1 MCVGREIDHWSFT
14 AFAGDEPDPRHAA
27 SSLERD
33 ELARHH
39 ALATLLVLSVSDAA
53 EVLLR
58 TRLATIEACLAV
70 VRGEKPPRVA
80 RQAFIVAAK
89 DARILLGEQI

>member
-1 MCVGREIDHWSFT
+1 LESVVRTRRFRKPIVVQPGRID
-14 AFAGDEPDPRHAA
+14 
-27 SSLERD
+27 RD
-33 ELARHH
+33 RV
-39 ALATLLVLSVSDAA
+39 VLSVSDAA

-58 TRLATIEACLAV
+58 DWPTPASKTRLAAIEACLAV
-70 VRGEKPPRVA
+70 IRGEKPPRVA